1 SVESCPFAAAALL
14 APRSHPIL
22 KATGLFA
29 RSGAASPMTDS
40 LAIALAQP
48 NPTLGDIDGNL
59 DKVRR
64 LRAEAE
70 RLGADLVIFSELNIC
85 GYPPEDL
92 VLKPA
97 FQDRCMAA
105 VRALAPETND
115 GGPALI
121 LGPPWLDDGKL
132 YNAALLLADGKIA
145 AARYKHDLPNYGVF
159 DEKRVFASAPPQ
171 GPVNF

>member
-1 SVESCPFAAAALL
+1 MWTAAALQSR
-14 APRSHPIL
+14 AVRSRQPHCSPLDHILFL

-64 LRAEAE
+64 LRAEAK
-70 RLGADLVIFSELNIC
+70 RLGADLVIFSELNVC

-97 FQDRCMAA
+97 FQA
-105 VRALAPETND
+105 
-115 GGPALI
+115 
-121 LGPPWLDDGKL
+121 
-132 YNAALLLADGKIA
+132 
-145 AARYKHDLPNYGVF
+145 
-159 DEKRVFASAPPQ
+159 
-171 GPVNF
+171 